1 MVDGLRVHHC
11 GKLQGEFVVVNSM
24 MANEYG
30 RLWYNDNGKHDESW
44 LLMDTMVH
52 LCLMDAMMANHC
64 GYFCNND
71 SIILGSLV
79 VIMTILWWMYL

>member
-30 RLWYNDNGKHDESW
+30 RLWYNDNGKHDES
-44 LLMDTMVH
+44 
-52 LCLMDAMMANHC
+52 
-64 GYFCNND
+64 
-71 SIILGSLV
+71 
-79 VIMTILWWMYL
+79 